1 MGNCIPDQQRKVIYM
16 SKRKIIISIGC
27 VLAILF
33 ALGVYVITSNKEN
46 EKLSGE
52 EINKYLKEMSLPLQV
67 LSASYIVDMDNQ
79 EELIGLVD
87 YVFVAEVVGIN
98 ENTVYGEREE
108 DVKTV
113 YNVKVLQCVK
123 GELEINSEVE

>member
-1 MGNCIPDQQRKVIYM
+1 M

-33 ALGVYVITSNKEN
+33 AFGVYVITSNKEN